1 MCSQIFSKATSVSAG
16 NFRAPTECV
25 ASFKVLITGNL
36 TTHDF
41 FVKKFERAL
50 LQTVE
55 FNRLRRFGRLRDFSR
70 SCFSL
75 ACAARIIFLPKA
87 GGQQRRFAGVFDRRR
102 RILYVWF
109 GRRSS
114 SMDPDDYDPI
124 AAALKEDIGKGD
136 ITTEF
141 FVPEAL
147 HASGRIVAH
156 EPAVVA
162 GTATAAEIFRKID
175 PETNVQIVRPDGE
188 AVPPGDVV
196 IEVRG
201 LARSI
206 LKAERVALNFL
217 QRLCG
222 VATLT
227 RQFVD
232 AVGNHPAKILDTR
245 KTTPGLRALE
255 KAAVVA
261 GGGVN
266 HRSGLFDMVLVKD
279 NHLAAL
285 NGLSG
290 FSDQIRRLRTERPN
304 VRIEVEA
311 DDLEQARAFVEIDG
325 IDVILLDNMVP
336 AQIREALALRKNNIK
351 FEASGGITLKNVRR
365 VAATGVDYI
374 SIGALTNAARAIDL
388 GLEMNHVHG

>member
-1 MCSQIFSKATSVSAG
+1 M
-16 NFRAPTECV
+16 E
-25 ASFKVLITGNL
+25 
-36 TTHDF
+36 
-41 FVKKFERAL
+41 
-50 LQTVE
+50 
-55 FNRLRRFGRLRDFSR
+55 
-70 SCFSL
+70 
-75 ACAARIIFLPKA
+75 
-87 GGQQRRFAGVFDRRR
+87 
-102 RILYVWF
+102 
-109 GRRSS
+109 
-114 SMDPDDYDPI
+114 PDDYDPI

-141 FVPEAL
+141 FVSEAL

-156 EPAVVA
+156 GSAIVA

-175 PETNVQIVRPDGE
+175 PATDVQIVRRDGE
-188 AVPPGDVV
+188 AVAAGDIV

-201 LARSI
+201 FARSI

-222 VATLT
+222 IATLT

-232 AVGNHPAKILDTR
+232 AVGNHPARILDTR
-245 KTTPGLRALE
+245 KTTPGLRVLE

-285 NGLSG
+285 GGLSG
-290 FSDQIRRLRTERPN
+290 FADQIRRLRKEQPN
-304 VRIEVEA
+304 IRIEVEA

-325 IDVILLDNMVP
+325 IDVILLDNMEP
-336 AQIREALALRKNNIK
+336 AQIREALALRRNNIK

-365 VAATGVDYI
+365 IAATGVDYI
-374 SIGALTNAARAIDL
+374 SIGALTNAARAVDL
-388 GLEMNHVHG
+388 GLEMTHVHG

>member
-1 MCSQIFSKATSVSAG
+1 M
-16 NFRAPTECV
+16 N
-25 ASFKVLITGNL
+25 
-36 TTHDF
+36 
-41 FVKKFERAL
+41 
-50 LQTVE
+50 
-55 FNRLRRFGRLRDFSR
+55 
-70 SCFSL
+70 
-75 ACAARIIFLPKA
+75 
-87 GGQQRRFAGVFDRRR
+87 
-102 RILYVWF
+102 
-109 GRRSS
+109 
-114 SMDPDDYDPI
+114 PDDYDPI

-141 FVPEAL
+141 FVPDTLRAR
-147 HASGRIVAH
+147 GRIVVH
-156 EPAVVA
+156 EPAVIA
-162 GTATAAEIFRKID
+162 GTKAAAEIFRKVD
-175 PETNVQIVRPDGE
+175 PATDVQIVHADSD
-188 AVPPGDVV
+188 AVVASDVV

-222 VATLT
+222 IATLT

-245 KTTPGLRALE
+245 KTTPGLRVLE

-266 HRSGLFDMVLVKD
+266 HRSGLYDMVLVKD

-285 NGLSG
+285 GGLSG
-290 FSDQIRRLRTERPN
+290 FADQIRQLRKERPN
-304 VRIEVEA
+304 IRIEVEA

-336 AQIREALALRKNNIK
+336 AQIREALALRRNNIK

-365 VAATGVDYI
+365 IAATGVDYI
-374 SIGALTNAARAIDL
+374 SIGALTNSAPAVDL
-388 GLEMNHVHG
+388 GLEMTHDHS

>member
-1 MCSQIFSKATSVSAG
+1 MTS
-16 NFRAPTECV
+16 
-25 ASFKVLITGNL
+25 
-36 TTHDF
+36 
-41 FVKKFERAL
+41 
-50 LQTVE
+50 
-55 FNRLRRFGRLRDFSR
+55 
-70 SCFSL
+70 
-75 ACAARIIFLPKA
+75 
-87 GGQQRRFAGVFDRRR
+87 
-102 RILYVWF
+102 
-109 GRRSS
+109 
-114 SMDPDDYDPI
+114 DDYDSI
-124 AAALKEDIGKGD
+124 AAALKEDLGNGD

-147 HASGRIVAH
+147 QARGRIVVH
-156 EPAVVA
+156 EPAVIA
-162 GTATAAEIFRKID
+162 GTKAAAEIFRKLD
-175 PETNVQIVRPDGE
+175 PATDVQIVHADSD
-188 AVPPGDVV
+188 AVVAGDVV

-222 VATLT
+222 IATLT

-245 KTTPGLRALE
+245 KTTPGLRVLE

-266 HRSGLFDMVLVKD
+266 HRSGLYDMVLVKD

-285 NGLSG
+285 GGLSG
-290 FSDQIRRLRTERPN
+290 FADQIRQLRKERPN
-304 VRIEVEA
+304 IRIEVEA

-336 AQIREALALRKNNIK
+336 AQIREALALRRNNIK

-365 VAATGVDYI
+365 IAATGVDYI
-374 SIGALTNAARAIDL
+374 SIGALTNSAPAVDL
-388 GLEMNHVHG
+388 GLEMTHDHS

>member
-1 MCSQIFSKATSVSAG
+1 MK
-16 NFRAPTECV
+16 
-25 ASFKVLITGNL
+25 
-36 TTHDF
+36 
-41 FVKKFERAL
+41 
-50 LQTVE
+50 
-55 FNRLRRFGRLRDFSR
+55 
-70 SCFSL
+70 
-75 ACAARIIFLPKA
+75 
-87 GGQQRRFAGVFDRRR
+87 
-102 RILYVWF
+102 
-109 GRRSS
+109 
-114 SMDPDDYDPI
+114 PDDYDPI
-124 AAALKEDIGKGD
+124 AAALKEDIGDGD

-141 FVPEAL
+141 FVPETLRAT
-147 HASGRIVAH
+147 GRIVAR

-162 GTATAAEIFRKID
+162 GTGTAAEVFRKADSATDI
-175 PETNVQIVRPDGE
+175 QIVHPDGE
-188 AVPPGDVV
+188 AIVAGDVI

-206 LKAERVALNFL
+206 LKAERVALNLL

-222 VATLT
+222 IATLT
-227 RQFVD
+227 REFVD

-266 HRSGLFDMVLVKD
+266 HRSGLYDMVLVKD
-279 NHLAAL
+279 NHLAVL
-285 NGLSG
+285 GGLSG
-290 FSDQIRRLRTERPN
+290 FAGQIRRLRKERPN

-311 DDLEQARAFVEIDG
+311 DDLEQARAFVEVDG

-336 AQIREALALRKNNIK
+336 AQIREALALRRNNIK

-365 VAATGVDYI
+365 IAATGVDYI

-388 GLEMNHVHG
+388 GLEMTHVHG

>member
-1 MCSQIFSKATSVSAG
+1 
-16 NFRAPTECV
+16 
-25 ASFKVLITGNL
+25 
-36 TTHDF
+36 
-41 FVKKFERAL
+41 
-50 LQTVE
+50 
-55 FNRLRRFGRLRDFSR
+55 
-70 SCFSL
+70 
-75 ACAARIIFLPKA
+75 
-87 GGQQRRFAGVFDRRR
+87 
-102 RILYVWF
+102 
-109 GRRSS
+109 
-114 SMDPDDYDPI
+114 MDLDNYDPI

-141 FVPEAL
+141 FLPEAQ
-147 HASGRIVAH
+147 HASGRIIAH

-162 GTATAAEIFRKID
+162 GTGTAAEVFTRID
-175 PETNVQIVRPDGE
+175 PATDVQIVRPNGE
-188 AVPPGDVV
+188 AVGAGDIV

-201 LARSI
+201 LSRSI

-222 VATLT
+222 IATLT

-266 HRSGLFDMVLVKD
+266 HRSGLFDMVIVKD

-285 NGLSG
+285 GGVSG
-290 FSDQIRRLRTERPN
+290 FADQIRRLRKERPD

-311 DDLEQARAFVEIDG
+311 DDLDQARAFVEING
-325 IDVILLDNMVP
+325 IDVILLDNMEP
-336 AQIREALALRKNNIK
+336 AQIREALALRRNNIK
-351 FEASGGITLKNVRR
+351 FEASGGITLKNGRR
-365 VAATGVDYI
+365 IAATGVDYI
-374 SIGALTNAARAIDL
+374 SIGALTNAARAVDL
-388 GLEMNHVHG
+388 GLETTHVHG

>member
-1 MCSQIFSKATSVSAG
+1 MRPV
-16 NFRAPTECV
+16 
-25 ASFKVLITGNL
+25 
-36 TTHDF
+36 
-41 FVKKFERAL
+41 
-50 LQTVE
+50 
-55 FNRLRRFGRLRDFSR
+55 
-70 SCFSL
+70 
-75 ACAARIIFLPKA
+75 
-87 GGQQRRFAGVFDRRR
+87 
-102 RILYVWF
+102 
-109 GRRSS
+109 S
-114 SMDPDDYDPI
+114 SMKPDDYDPI
-124 AAALKEDIGKGD
+124 AAALKEDIGDGD

-141 FVPEAL
+141 FVPETLRAT
-147 HASGRIVAH
+147 GRIVAR

-162 GTATAAEIFRKID
+162 GTGTAAEVFRKADSATDI
-175 PETNVQIVRPDGE
+175 QIVHPDGE
-188 AVPPGDVV
+188 AIVAGDVI

-206 LKAERVALNFL
+206 LKAERVALNLL

-222 VATLT
+222 IATLT
-227 RQFVD
+227 REFVD

-266 HRSGLFDMVLVKD
+266 HRSGLYDMVLVKD
-279 NHLAAL
+279 NHLAVL
-285 NGLSG
+285 GGLSG
-290 FSDQIRRLRTERPN
+290 FAGQIRRLRKERPN

-311 DDLEQARAFVEIDG
+311 DDLEQARAFVEVDG

-336 AQIREALALRKNNIK
+336 AQIREALALRRNNIK

-365 VAATGVDYI
+365 IAATGVDYI

-388 GLEMNHVHG
+388 GLEMTHVHG

>member
-1 MCSQIFSKATSVSAG
+1 
-16 NFRAPTECV
+16 
-25 ASFKVLITGNL
+25 
-36 TTHDF
+36 
-41 FVKKFERAL
+41 
-50 LQTVE
+50 
-55 FNRLRRFGRLRDFSR
+55 
-70 SCFSL
+70 
-75 ACAARIIFLPKA
+75 
-87 GGQQRRFAGVFDRRR
+87 
-102 RILYVWF
+102 
-109 GRRSS
+109 
-114 SMDPDDYDPI
+114 MDPDDYDPI

-141 FVPEAL
+141 FIPEAL
-147 HASGRIVAH
+147 HASARIVAH

-162 GTATAAEIFRKID
+162 GTRTAAEIFRNID
-175 PETNVQIVRPDGE
+175 PATDVQIVRADGE
-188 AVPPGDVV
+188 AVVAGDVV

-222 VATLT
+222 IATLT

-245 KTTPGLRALE
+245 KTTPGLRILE

-266 HRSGLFDMVLVKD
+266 HRSGLYDMVLVKD

-285 NGLSG
+285 GGLSG
-290 FSDQIRRLRTERPN
+290 FADQIRRLRKERPN
-304 VRIEVEA
+304 IRIEVEA

-336 AQIREALALRKNNIK
+336 AQIREALALRRNNLK

-365 VAATGVDYI
+365 IAATGVDYI
-374 SIGALTNAARAIDL
+374 SIGALTNSAPAVDL
-388 GLEMNHVHG
+388 GLEMT